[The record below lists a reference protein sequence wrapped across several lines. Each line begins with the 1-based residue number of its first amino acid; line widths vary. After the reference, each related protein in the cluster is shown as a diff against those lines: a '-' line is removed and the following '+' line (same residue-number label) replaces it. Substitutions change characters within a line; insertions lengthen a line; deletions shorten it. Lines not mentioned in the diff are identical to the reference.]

1 MKQTLYLIIGF
12 LFLACR
18 QPKQLTV
25 SAAPSIPS
33 IKGDWKEVSIN
44 PYDKFDE
51 LHYRWM
57 SFDDSIGIGN
67 LFLSHRQSYYIH
79 HDTLFI
85 NRDPKNEFSGS
96 FRFPILKLTKDS
108 LVLFSP
114 YGAFAF
120 KSSRMELARITQQ
133 NTIQPAAIYFASGRN
148 YGLSPRMFLEIDADR
163 NFKFFGKFATALKGG
178 FHGTISEADYAVI
191 LTLINTLPVDSLQEF
206 YPGNADF
213 QIRGMAIEWN
223 GKLIKSTARG
233 SEKLVLPELT
243 ILFDKLM
250 DLYNHTSLQPDSTV
264 TESYFSQ
271 HPAAKPTT
279 LLLDENEMFRILT
292 SGK

>member
-18 QPKQLTV
+18 QQKQLTV
-25 SAAPSIPS
+25 SPAPSVKPL
-33 IKGDWKEVSIN
+33 IKGGWKEVYKVMPGVKN
-44 PYDKFDE
+44 AY
-51 LHYRWM
+51 YRWM
-57 SFDDSIGIGN
+57 NFDDSMCTGTMIAN
-67 LFLSHRQSYYIH
+67 QSYYVN